1 MHEEFC
7 INCYKIILKKGI
19 YCKKLL
25 SPLARAE
32 WIEISMSADGTLTC
46 SLRSRERSG
55 LKFLSYHKRAGI
67 GLSPLARAEWIE
79 I

>member
-32 WIEISMSADGTLTC
+32 WIEIRFIQKKRYTRLVSA
-46 SLRSRERSG
+46 RESG
-55 LKFLSYHKRAGI
+55 VD
-67 GLSPLARAEWIE
+67 
-79 I
+79 

>member
-32 WIEISMSADGTLTC
+32 WIEICIRAVYRYHGGCVSA
-46 SLRSRERSG
+46 RESG
-55 LKFLSYHKRAGI
+55 VD
-67 GLSPLARAEWIE
+67 
-79 I
+79 

>member
-32 WIEISMSADGTLTC
+32 WIEMQRTGKVHRWFHVSA
-46 SLRSRERSG
+46 RESG
-55 LKFLSYHKRAGI
+55 VD
-67 GLSPLARAEWIE
+67 
-79 I
+79 

>member
-32 WIEISMSADGTLTC
+32 WIEIALVT
-46 SLRSRERSG
+46 
-55 LKFLSYHKRAGI
+55 
-67 GLSPLARAEWIE
+67 
-79 I
+79 

>member
-32 WIEISMSADGTLTC
+32 WIEIGMSAL
-46 SLRSRERSG
+46 
-55 LKFLSYHKRAGI
+55 
-67 GLSPLARAEWIE
+67 
-79 I
+79 

>member
-25 SPLARAE
+25 SPLARAQ
-32 WIEISMSADGTLTC
+32 WIEI
-46 SLRSRERSG
+46 
-55 LKFLSYHKRAGI
+55 KFAVHIHK
-67 GLSPLARAEWIE
+67 
-79 I
+79 

>member
-32 WIEISMSADGTLTC
+32 WIEIRDPPKADKREKVSA
-46 SLRSRERSG
+46 RESG
-55 LKFLSYHKRAGI
+55 VD
-67 GLSPLARAEWIE
+67 
-79 I
+79 

>member
-32 WIEISMSADGTLTC
+32 WIEIRYQNGTKGGRKVSA
-46 SLRSRERSG
+46 RESG
-55 LKFLSYHKRAGI
+55 VD
-67 GLSPLARAEWIE
+67 
-79 I
+79 

>member
-32 WIEISMSADGTLTC
+32 WIEMPQTDPGLYRHQTVSA
-46 SLRSRERSG
+46 RESG
-55 LKFLSYHKRAGI
+55 VD
-67 GLSPLARAEWIE
+67 
-79 I
+79 